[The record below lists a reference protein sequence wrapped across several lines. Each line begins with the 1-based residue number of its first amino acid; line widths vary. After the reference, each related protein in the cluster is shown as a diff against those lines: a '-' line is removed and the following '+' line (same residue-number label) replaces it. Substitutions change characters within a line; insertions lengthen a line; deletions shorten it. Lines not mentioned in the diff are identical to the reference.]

1 MQAVVSFRLRTIY
14 RPRNPGFSR
23 FANPGHLPPFIN
35 IEHVES
41 EPRSQPTHPESN
53 AFRALRTA
61 IRPAQRAVAAARRA
75 ASPAPRIRPAST
87 SSNAKRNL
95 KTALEPFPTPK
106 NPSNTPHCDT
116 PHVVKIAKK
125 SSSSQP
131 HVEADTGSNAVSQ
144 PPRHPASGIYRRS
157 RRPTHA
163 VAPNPHGRSYPIS
176 RFSIISIAPP
186 VAAALTC
193 GTRGAAVWEC
203 GKPPADKYVF
213 HPSPQLTAW
222 CHHDIQQKKE

>member
-1 MQAVVSFRLRTIY
+1 MPIQEICPRLSTSSTLKV
-14 RPRNPGFSR
+14 N
-23 FANPGHLPPFIN
+23 LTPPI
-35 IEHVES
+35 S
-41 EPRSQPTHPESN
+41 TPPPST
-53 AFRALRTA
+53 FRALRTA

-75 ASPAPRIRPAST
+75 ASPAPRIRPEST

-125 SSSSQP
+125 SSLSQP

-213 HPSPQLTAW
+213 HPNPQLAAW
-222 CHHDIQQKKE
+222 CHRVIQQKRSEMKSHSFRTLALDRPSVLLP